1 MKKRKTKRLIKKIGF
16 PLSVLKNL
24 CHSFNH
30 SVVTWSPAFSY
41 ALGRMLCFTPGSV
54 SPLTY
59 LNLNF
64 FSIERYSI
72 EVRVTFFFILK
83 RINMALLGS
92 TKMITT

>member
-41 ALGRMLCFTPGSV
+41 ALGRMLCFTSGSV

-59 LNLNF
+59 LLFSDYILIILN
-64 FSIERYSI
+64 
-72 EVRVTFFFILK
+72 
-83 RINMALLGS
+83 
-92 TKMITT
+92 